1 VVTARGEIL
10 TASATENADLFWG
23 IRGAGVNFGVVTE
36 FVLRLHP
43 QRRTVFAGLV
53 AYPAP
58 AIDNVV
64 STAADFLKEGLSEKE
79 TVFCGLTT
87 DPAGN
92 VRAFDRR
99 RLGSTDPLKRNT

>member
-1 VVTARGEIL
+1 M
-10 TASATENADLFWG
+10 
-23 IRGAGVNFGVVTE
+23 TE

-53 AYPAP
+53 AFPAP

-99 RLGSTDPLKRNT
+99 RLRSTDPPKTEHVTAFPNMRSFLERLWGRRSQSFQAILRHR